1 MPFLI
6 YGRDS
11 RTGEVVRRIDNE
23 AHTED
28 GARREAE
35 ALGIHVTVVVS
46 DPDTQAVAHAL
57 AKPLR
62 PDDKPP
68 PDPVLARE
76 SATFQRELHDVT
88 PSTPV
93 TYALVAI
100 NFTVFVVMAVSGV
113 SIDNPTIAD
122 LLRWGADFG
131 PLTLGG
137 EPWRLFTSMFVHIG
151 LMHVL
156 SNMLVFA
163 YVGPTVE
170 RMLGNVGFFVLYL
183 VAGLAGSLWALF
195 WNPLQIEAGASGA
208 IFGIYG
214 ALVAMLLRDRDSIP
228 PHVGAKLLRFATIF
242 VFYNLVNSLRPGI
255 SMAAHVGGLVAGFAC
270 GFAVVQP
277 LAVEAVA
284 GRALRNVA
292 ALGAGV
298 LLLVAGL
305 GGAHARF
312 PNLDRLDAALER
324 FAAVEVDIPKAI
336 KAMRSRADYHANAR
350 AEAANT
356 IEQTL
361 LPQWRTVE
369 DELASVKPT
378 PATMAT
384 DLAAIANY
392 MRQREANWQELA
404 DAWRSADE
412 VRIDAAENTMR
423 AIDEAAWDIDRSPLV
438 RLPRN

>member
-11 RTGEVVRRIDNE
+11 RTGEIVRRIDDE

-28 GARREAE
+28 GARRAAE
-35 ALGIHVTVVVS
+35 AHGIHVTVVVP
-46 DPDTQAVAHAL
+46 DPDKDAVAHAL
-57 AKPLR
+57 ARPLR
-62 PDDKPP
+62 PGDKPA
-68 PDPVLARE
+68 PDPVLASE

-93 TYALVAI
+93 TYALVGI
-100 NFTVFVVMAVSGV
+100 NLAVFVVMAISGV

-137 EPWRLFTSMFVHIG
+137 EPWRLFTSTFVHIG
-151 LMHVL
+151 LMHVA

-170 RMLGNVGFFVLYL
+170 RMLGNVGFLVLYL
-183 VAGLAGSLWALF
+183 VAGLAGSLWALY
-195 WNPLQIEAGASGA
+195 WNPLQVEAGASGA

-242 VFYNLVNSLRPGI
+242 VFYNLINSLGPGI

-270 GFAVVQP
+270 GFAIAQP
-277 LAVEAVA
+277 ITIEAVA
-284 GRALRNVA
+284 GRALRNIA
-292 ALGAGV
+292 ALGAGA

-305 GGAHARF
+305 GGAHVRF
-312 PNLDRLDAALER
+312 PNLDGVNAALER
-324 FAAVEVDIPKAI
+324 FGAAEADIPKAI
-336 KAMRSRADYHANAR
+336 KAMRTRADDDADAG
-350 AEAANT
+350 AEAAET

-361 LPQWRTVE
+361 MPQWRAVE
-369 DELASVKPT
+369 EDLAALKPI
-378 PATMAT
+378 PATMA
-384 DLAAIANY
+384 DDIASIIAY
-392 MRQREANWQELA
+392 MRQREANWQDLA

-412 VRIDAAENTMR
+412 ARIDAAENTMR
-423 AIDEAAWDIDRSPLV
+423 TIDETAWDIDRSPLV
-438 RLPRN
+438 RLPHR